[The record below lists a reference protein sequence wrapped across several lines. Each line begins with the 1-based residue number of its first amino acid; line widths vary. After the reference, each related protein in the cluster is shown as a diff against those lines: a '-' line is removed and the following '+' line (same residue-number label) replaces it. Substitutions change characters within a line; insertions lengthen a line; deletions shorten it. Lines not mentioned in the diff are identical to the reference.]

1 MGGRIALTSTVAQQ
15 ISGLCFLSVAINAG
29 ARPSRNFDED
39 AFGMI
44 PLVLPDIGRLIMGNA
59 VPAFF
64 FIFASLL
71 IAVEIGRRSQ
81 RREAVGDGGVGVS
94 LMDGAVFAL
103 LGLLVAF
110 SFSAAASRFETRRD
124 LITAEANAIG
134 TARLRLD
141 LLAEEDRDALNAMLV
156 TYVQGR
162 VESYSGTAS
171 VERFA
176 AELAADRAM
185 QDKIW
190 QHALAAARA
199 PDARP
204 TAEMLLLPALNEMFD
219 ITTTRAQLLGSHNP
233 PIVYV
238 LLWGSALVAG
248 LLAGRG
254 ISLQSRDG
262 RLHELGFALVLTLAL
277 YVVVDFD
284 YPRLGLIRVD
294 GFDRVIASQV

>member
-1 MGGRIALTSTVAQQ
+1 
-15 ISGLCFLSVAINAG
+15 
-29 ARPSRNFDED
+29 
-39 AFGMI
+39 MI